1 MEITYSRSLVFEA
14 NPEMYSSKVQ
24 VISREHVRKTIIKS
38 IKIK

>member
-14 NPEMYSSKVQ
+14 NPELYSSKVQ
-24 VISREHVRKTIIKS
+24 VSREHVHKTIIKS